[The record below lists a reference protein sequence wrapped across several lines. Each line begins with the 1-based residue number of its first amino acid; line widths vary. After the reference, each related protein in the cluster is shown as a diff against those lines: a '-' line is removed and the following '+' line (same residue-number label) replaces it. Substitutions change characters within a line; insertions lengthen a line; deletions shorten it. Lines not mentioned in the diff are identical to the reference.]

1 MRFPD
6 YQNAFGQKTGYWHV
20 LLVEKQLSSA
30 CLKPQVAVEKINFLE
45 WKYHVNELNRSIESK
60 KLNIRLVLGQN
71 TGY

>member
-45 WKYHVNELNRSIESK
+45 WKYHVNELNRSIECQ
-60 KLNIRLVLGQN
+60 KLNIRLALGQN